1 MLTSLCSLHMAYGLL
16 FELPVTLH
24 HLGKLCWREM
34 EISFKR
40 EPKRP
45 TCLCELR
52 EPEVAQLLFKAHDPA
67 EKQVFAIEF
76 ESIERP
82 VAIRG
87 EKLTDHKRVF
97 LMFL

>member
-1 MLTSLCSLHMAYGLL
+1 MAYGLP
-16 FELPVTLH
+16 FELPVKLH

-45 TCLCELR
+45 PCLCELG
-52 EPEVAQLLFKAHDPA
+52 EPEVAQLLFKANDPA